1 MPIKWST
8 LLALT
13 LAFVFL
19 SPLSFADEPVKADTF
34 TLWQL
39 PSQGPS
45 QMMSYVILTPGK
57 KLIVIDGGM
66 KCDAPYLRDFIQERA
81 SEVEL
86 WIITHPHL
94 DHMDALGV
102 LLDEKIAPPIK
113 KVFAS
118 LPEAEWVKA
127 HNSAGEYE
135 AFMAFTESLKNS
147 GLPCEDAQLDQKF
160 EIDGL
165 KFHVLGIRN
174 PEFTQNA
181 LNNSSMVFRVHD
193 AHKSILFTGD
203 LGLQGGEKLMASPLA
218 EFLPSDYVQM
228 AHHGQRGVDEA
239 FYQKVNPSYCLWT
252 TPLWLWDNDRGE
264 GFDTGP
270 WETVKTRGWM
280 EKLPIKKHYV
290 MHEGL
295 HQID

>member
-1 MPIKWST
+1 MRTQWIACM
-8 LLALT
+8 ALG
-13 LAFVFL
+13 LSFLFL
-19 SPLSFADEPVKADTF
+19 SSFSFADEPVKSETF

-45 QMMSYVILTPGK
+45 QMMSYVILTPGG

-66 KCDAPYLRDFIQERA
+66 KCDAPYLLDFLNDRA

-102 LLDEKIAPPIK
+102 LLDKGTAPKIN
-113 KVFAS
+113 KVLAS
-118 LPEAEWVKA
+118 LPEAQWVET
-127 HNSAGEYE
+127 HCSESE
-135 AFMAFTESLKNS
+135 FTSFQAFTESLKNS
-147 GLPCEDAQLDQKF
+147 GLPCEDAELDQKF

-165 KFHVLGIRN
+165 QFHVLGIRN
-174 PEFTQNA
+174 PEFTQYP
-181 LNNSSMVFRVHD
+181 LNNSSKVFRDHD
-193 AHKSILFTGD
+193 HRKSVLFTGD
-203 LGLQGGEKLMASPLA
+203 LGLEGGDKLMKSPLA

-228 AHHGQRGVDEA
+228 AHHGQRGVNEA

-270 WETVKTRGWM
+270 WKTVETRGWM
-280 EKLPIKKHYV
+280 EKLAIKKHYV